1 MIHSNHKNL
10 FKVSPLV
17 PIESIDDIDGNF
29 VSVIKE
35 AVVDLKNVK
44 LEIEMC
50 NCNVVSE
57 IESPSH
63 LSFHCGMIV

>member
-1 MIHSNHKNL
+1 MH
-10 FKVSPLV
+10 
-17 PIESIDDIDGNF
+17 IESIDDIDGFINF

-35 AVVDLKNVK
+35 AVVDLKKVK